1 MDFSPRKSADET
13 CGTLMLD
20 LDSPLTL
27 YDGIKDGYYEKY
39 HALQKK
45 YSKLHKEYTLLAKS
59 VELKS
64 ETSDSCDKIQDL
76 NKIIGEQR
84 IEILELRKKVDSL
97 NDKTEKARS
106 KRRNF
111 SMSLNH
117 ESQETSQKVLSLE
130 ISADVCLIKFLIHRL
145 FLGQSFRREELLRY
159 RLALNRIE
167 EKFSRLSETKK
178 PEILKLIF
186 K

>member
-13 CGTLMLD
+13 CGTIMID
-20 LDSPLTL
+20 LDSPITL
-27 YDGIKDGYYEKY
+27 YDGMKDGYYEKY
-39 HALQKK
+39 IALQKK

-59 VELKS
+59 IELKS
-64 ETSDSCDKIQDL
+64 DASENCDKIQEL
-76 NKIIGEQR
+76 NEIISEQR

-97 NDKTEKARS
+97 NEKTEKARS

-111 SMSLNH
+111 SLSLND
-117 ESQETSQKVLSLE
+117 ESHETSKKVLSLE

-145 FLGQSFRREELLRY
+145 FLGQSFRRDELLRY
-159 RLALNRIE
+159 RMALNRIE

-178 PEILKLIF
+178 PEIMKLIF